1 MSSKKPPIFVVGCPR
16 SGTTLL
22 YHMLLSAGDFAIYR
36 AETHVFN
43 VLVPHFGDLRRRE
56 ARTKLIDAWL
66 KTDYFRAT
74 GVPAE
79 VLRERVLANGKS
91 GGDFLRIVMESV
103 AESQGVSR
111 WSECTPEH
119 VLYLEDIK
127 REIPEAKVIHIVR
140 DGRDVAVSLEKQGW
154 IRPLPGDQENSLLVC
169 GLYWQWIVESGRR
182 LGRRITPDYM
192 EVNFEGLVADPGEQ
206 LPAIGDFIHQKLDYD
221 EILRAGVGSVS
232 RPNTSF
238 PTQSKEVPFTP
249 VGRWKDK
256 TELEIAMLE
265 ALIGQ
270 SLQEFGYN
278 LVSTKKAHLNLRLKR
293 MRATYRAM
301 FETKHWLK
309 SKTWVG
315 RLSSPSILNEP
326 ILE

>member
-1 MSSKKPPIFVVGCPR
+1 
-16 SGTTLL
+16 
-22 YHMLLSAGDFAIYR
+22 MLLSAGDFAIYR

-43 VLVPHFGDLRRRE
+43 VLVPHFGNLSRRE
-56 ARTKLIDAWL
+56 GRTRLIDTWL

-79 VLRERVLANGKS
+79 VLRERILADGKS

-103 AESQGVSR
+103 AESQGVNR

-119 VLYLEDIK
+119 VLYLEEIK
-127 REIPEAKVIHIVR
+127 REIPEAKIIHIVR

-154 IRPLPGDQENSLLVC
+154 IRPLPGDQGNSLLVC
-169 GLYWQWIVESGRR
+169 GLYWEWVVGSGRK
-182 LGRRITPDYM
+182 LGRRIAPDYM
-192 EVNFEGLVADPGEQ
+192 EVNFERLVADPRKE
-206 LPAIGDFIHQKLDYD
+206 LPAIGDFIGQKLDYD
-221 EILRAGVGSVS
+221 EIQRAGVGSVS

-238 PTQSKEVPFTP
+238 PCQSKDVPFTP

-256 TELEIAMLE
+256 TEIEIAKLE
-265 ALIGQ
+265 ALIGR
-270 SLQEFGYN
+270 SLQEFGYEM
-278 LVSTKKAHLNLRLKR
+278 VSKNKAQLNMGLKR

>member
-1 MSSKKPPIFVVGCPR
+1 MNSKKPPIFVVGCPR

-43 VLVPHFGDLRRRE
+43 VLVPHFGNLSRLE
-56 ARTKLIDAWL
+56 GRTRLIDRWL

-79 VLRERVLANGKS
+79 LLRERILADGKS

-103 AESQGVSR
+103 AENQGVNR

-119 VLYLEDIK
+119 VLYLEEIK
-127 REIPEAKVIHIVR
+127 REIPQAKIIHIVR

-154 IRPLPGDQENSLLVC
+154 IRPLPGDQGKSLLVC
-169 GLYWQWIVESGRR
+169 GLYWQWVVECGRR
-182 LGRRITPDYM
+182 LGHKIAPDYM
-192 EVNFEGLVADPGEQ
+192 EVNFESLVADPRQQ
-206 LPAIGDFIHQKLDYD
+206 LPAIGEFIDQKLDYD

-238 PTQSKEVPFTP
+238 PTQSK
-249 VGRWKDK
+249 D
-256 TELEIAMLE
+256 
-265 ALIGQ
+265 
-270 SLQEFGYN
+270 
-278 LVSTKKAHLNLRLKR
+278 
-293 MRATYRAM
+293 
-301 FETKHWLK
+301 
-309 SKTWVG
+309 
-315 RLSSPSILNEP
+315 
-326 ILE
+326 